1 MEQEVPDEVQAAMAL
16 KLADDVRKMIR
27 EELKKALED
36 KVFMDGIFAYPLTE
50 TVARSLAGGVLFSQA
65 VKRVIVDQM
74 NKY

>member
-1 MEQEVPDEVQAAMAL
+1 MEEYDESDASMAL
-16 KLADDVRKMIR
+16 VLHGKIR
-27 EELKKALED
+27 ELVRQHLKDALED
-36 KVFMDGIFAYPLTE
+36 KVFMDQLSPYLLTE